1 MGPVKCLLLAAVC
14 MQVSTM
20 PLSSQLSEEE
30 EKVTRC
36 IMEVLAE
43 SLSSNGPE
51 RVSSSCIRILKEDER
66 LISML
71 RHQHLLRELE
81 DLTHREKSQ
90 LHAERDSSEEEEL
103 KKRANETP
111 VPPPKRDAESKRG
124 SENDESKE
132 YEKIE
137 KVQVQEKEKEHGTS
151 AEEKVHELLEEEEKK
166 RNAPVKKGDD
176 EMKRDGKEVR
186 SDVAAKRKDKKH
198 FSDESEEDSS
208 EEGEHD
214 RGYNG
219 ANDGWYHRNHE
230 GWEER
235 KRASQ
240 RRMAE
245 DPSQEE
251 TAQFESEDKGMKY
264 FNAKTHMHGYHGEDK
279 RHIHHPQE
287 GEMDTERNYYGQ
299 GEDEMGRE
307 RHHYNERPGNH
318 DHREEEEER
327 ELEEMEEHEEH
338 RAKERDIQ
346 EVEEELRNAAE
357 RLQELHRG

>member
-20 PLSSQLSEEE
+20 PLTSQLSEEE

-43 SLSSNGPE
+43 SLSSSGPE

-90 LHAERDSSEEEEL
+90 LHAERDSIEEEEL
-103 KKRANETP
+103 KKRVNEAP

-124 SENDESKE
+124 SENEESKE
-132 YEKIE
+132 FEKIE
-137 KVQVQEKEKEHGTS
+137 KVQVKEKEHGTS
-151 AEEKVHELLEEEEKK
+151 SEEKMHEMLEEEEKK
-166 RNAPVKKGDD
+166 RNAPVKKGEDQ
-176 EMKRDGKEVR
+176 MKRDGKEVR
-186 SDVAAKRKDKKH
+186 SDVATKRKDKKH
-198 FSDESEEDSS
+198 FSDESDEDSS
-208 EEGEHD
+208 EEREHE
-214 RGYNG
+214 RGFLGTN
-219 ANDGWYHRNHE
+219 NGWYHRNHE

-235 KRASQ
+235 KRGSQ

-251 TAQFESEDKGMKY
+251 TDQFESEDRGLKY
-264 FNAKTHMHGYHGEDK
+264 FNTKTHMHGYNGEDK
-279 RHIHHPQE
+279 RHIHHPE
-287 GEMDTERNYYGQ
+287 EEEMDREGTYYGQ

-307 RHHYNERPGNH
+307 RHHHNGRPENH

-346 EVEEELRNAAE
+346 EVEEELRKAAE

>member
-43 SLSSNGPE
+43 SLSSSGPE
-51 RVSSSCIRILKEDER
+51 RVSSGCIRILKEDER

-81 DLTHREKSQ
+81 DLTHKEKSR
-90 LHAERDSSEEEEL
+90 LNAERNSIEEEEL
-103 KKRANETP
+103 KKRTSETP
-111 VPPPKRDAESKRG
+111 VPPPKRNVESKRG
-124 SENDESKE
+124 SENEESKE
-132 YEKIE
+132 IEKIE
-137 KVQVQEKEKEHGTS
+137 KVQVKEKEHGTS
-151 AEEKVHELLEEEEKK
+151 AEEKVHKLLREEEEK
-166 RNAPVKKGDD
+166 RDVPAKKG
-176 EMKRDGKEVR
+176 EVGMKRDGKEVR
-186 SDVAAKRKDKKH
+186 SDAATKTKDKKH

-208 EEGEHD
+208 EEQDHE
-214 RGYNG
+214 RGYHG
-219 ANDGWYHRNHE
+219 ANNGWYHRNHE
-230 GWEER
+230 EWEER

-251 TAQFESEDKGMKY
+251 TAQFESEDRGMKY
-264 FNAKTHMHGYHGEDK
+264 FNAKTHMHGFPGEDK
-279 RHIHHPQE
+279 RHIHHPE
-287 GEMDTERNYYGQ
+287 EDEMDRERAYYGQ
-299 GEDEMGRE
+299 EEDEMGRD
-307 RHHYNERPGNH
+307 RHHYNGRPGNH

-327 ELEEMEEHEEH
+327 ELEEMEEREEH
-338 RAKERDIQ
+338 RAKEKDIQ
-346 EVEEELRNAAE
+346 AVEEELRKAAE
-357 RLQELHRG
+357 RLQELHQG